1 MVAFSE
7 AIIAELKKDEPTQRG
22 QLIESMSPF
31 DDGFVLRIL
40 GETTEMTSN
49 RLKLRLGF
57 LKTLL
62 DETPW
67 DRKW

>member
-1 MVAFSE
+1 
-7 AIIAELKKDEPTQRG
+7 
-22 QLIESMSPF
+22 LIESMSPF